1 MRKLRELK
9 KSIKVNTSFENLLT
23 EATKK
28 DISYKLLIVS
38 TQPTNPEYH
47 KEFHT
52 GRKLIEQAKAMNIP
66 AYILHAES
74 GTIQLE
80 NTNPTIY
87 KIYNEDDDEGF
98 QIEPRNTVAIIRGS
112 VNLADSRLDLVS
124 QLEKAGVCCVN
135 QRQAM
140 EICSDKYRTG
150 LRLADVGLTTPK
162 TALVQNEKTIP
173 KALEIVGEK
182 YPLILKTLRGSKGV
196 GVLFIE
202 SRRSL
207 DSTCQLLW
215 KINEDTELLLQSYIK
230 ADFDV
235 RVHVLGD
242 TILATMRRD
251 VAEGDFRS
259 NYSRGGEVKSY
270 KLSED
275 EKIICLKAAKAVGG
289 TWTGVDFIKD
299 KKDNVYILEINSSVG
314 TKGIQ
319 ETTKEN
325 IYENI
330 LEYFKDK
337 SKWSRTPTP
346 CGYYETVDIKP
357 FGTLT
362 AKFDTGN
369 SGSPVIHADKM
380 KVKGKKVI
388 WTLRDKTIT
397 SDILRTTEINV
408 GGLQGH
414 YDESRYVIKLDVVF
428 LGHNYETE
436 FTLDD
441 RANKTPI
448 LFDREFMSRVNVMV
462 NPSKKFLMTTYKE
475 IK

>member
-1 MRKLRELK
+1 MSDL
-9 KSIKVNTSFENLLT
+9 NTIFEEMLDANIAFDNLLN
-23 EATKK
+23 EEKK
-28 DISYKLLIVS
+28 DTSYKLLIVS
-38 TQPTNPEYH
+38 GEPENHEY
-47 KEFHT
+47 FHT
-52 GRKLIEQAKAMNIP
+52 AKRLKDEAESMNIP
-66 AYILHAES
+66 AYVLFAEKGS
-74 GTIQLE
+74 IQLE
-80 NTNPTIY
+80 SRNPTTY
-87 KIYNEDDDEGF
+87 KIYNEGDEKGF
-98 QIEPRNTVAIIRGS
+98 EIEPKNTVAIIRGS
-112 VNLADSRLDLVS
+112 VIDHDSRLDLVS

-135 QRQAM
+135 SRQTIQ
-140 EICSDKYRTG
+140 ICSDKYWTG

-162 TALVQNEKTIP
+162 TALIQDEDTIP

-215 KINEDTELLLQSYIK
+215 KINPDTELLLQSYIK

-242 TILATMRRD
+242 IILATMRRD

-259 NYSRGGEVKSY
+259 NYSQGAKVKSY

-275 EKIICLKAAKAVGG
+275 EKIMCLKAAKAVGG

-299 KKDNVYILEINSSVG
+299 KKDKVYILEINSSPG
-314 TKGIQ
+314 TEGVEKA
-319 ETTKEN
+319 TKDN
-325 IYENI
+325 ITKNI

-337 SKWSRTPTP
+337 NVWTRTPTP

-357 FGTLT
+357 FGTLV

-369 SGSPVIHADKM
+369 VLKSVIHAEDVKIKDDK
-380 KVKGKKVI
+380 V
-388 WTLRDKTIT
+388 TFTCNDKTLTAKLEGKYT
-397 SDILRTTEINV
+397 SMTGAGPE
-408 GGLQGH
+408 
-414 YDESRYVIKLDVVF
+414 ERYFIKLDVTF
-428 LGHNYETE
+428 LGHTYKDVD
-436 FTLDD
+436 FGLDD
-441 RANKTPI
+441 RSHFGT
-448 LFDREFMSRVNVMV
+448 NVLLNRGLMNSFNV
-462 NPSKKFLMTTYKE
+462 IVSPSKKYLMTTYKE

>member
-38 TQPTNPEYH
+38 GEPENHEY
-47 KEFHT
+47 FHT
-52 GRKLIEQAKAMNIP
+52 AQRLKDEAESMNIP
-66 AYILHAES
+66 AYVLFAGKGS
-74 GTIQLE
+74 IQLE
-80 NTNPTIY
+80 SRNPTTY
-87 KIYNEDDDEGF
+87 KIYNEDDSKGF
-98 QIEPRNTVAIIRGS
+98 EIEPKNTVAIIRGS
-112 VNLADSRLDLVS
+112 VIDHDSRLDLVS

-135 QRQAM
+135 PRQTIQ
-140 EICSDKYRTG
+140 ICSDKYWTG
-150 LRLADVGLTTPK
+150 LKLADVGLTTPK
-162 TALVQNEKTIP
+162 TALIQDEDTIP

-215 KINEDTELLLQSYIK
+215 KINKDTELLLQSYIK
-230 ADFDV
+230 APFDV
-235 RVHVLGD
+235 RVHILGD
-242 TILATMRRD
+242 TVLASMRRD

-259 NYSRGGEVKSY
+259 NYSQGAKVKSY

-275 EKIICLKAAKAVGG
+275 EKLICLKAAKAVGG
-289 TWTGVDFIKD
+289 VWTAVDFIKN
-299 KKDNVYILEINSSVG
+299 KDEVFILEVNNSPG
-314 TKGIQ
+314 TEGI
-319 ETTKEN
+319 EKATKEN
-325 IYENI
+325 ILRNI

-357 FGTLT
+357 FGTLV

-369 SGSPVIHADKM
+369 VRKSVIHAENVKIKDDK
-380 KVKGKKVI
+380 VTFTCNG
-388 WTLRDKTIT
+388 KTIT
-397 SDILRTTEINV
+397 TKLEGVYSSMTGAGPEER
-408 GGLQGH
+408 H
-414 YDESRYVIKLDVVF
+414 FIKQNITF
-428 LGHNYETE
+428 LGHTYIDVE
-436 FTLDD
+436 FGLDD
-441 RANKTPI
+441 RSH
-448 LFDREFMSRVNVMV
+448 FDTDVLLNRRLMNAFNVMV
-462 NPSKKFLMTTYKE
+462 NPSKKFLITTYKE

>member
-1 MRKLRELK
+1 MSDL
-9 KSIKVNTSFENLLT
+9 NTIFEEMLDANIAFDNLLN
-23 EATKK
+23 EEKK
-28 DISYKLLIVS
+28 DTSYKLLIVS
-38 TQPTNPEYH
+38 GEPENHEY
-47 KEFHT
+47 FHT
-52 GRKLIEQAKAMNIP
+52 AKRLKDEAESMNIP
-66 AYILHAES
+66 AYVLFAEKGS
-74 GTIQLE
+74 IQLE
-80 NTNPTIY
+80 SRNPTTY
-87 KIYNEDDDEGF
+87 KIYNEGDEKGF
-98 QIEPRNTVAIIRGS
+98 EIEPRNTVAIIRGS
-112 VNLADSRLDLVS
+112 VNLADSKLDLVS

-135 QRQAM
+135 PRQAM
-140 EICSDKYRTG
+140 EICSDKYWTG

-162 TALVQNEKTIP
+162 TALIQNEDTIP

-215 KINEDTELLLQSYIK
+215 KINPDTELLLQSYIK

-242 TILATMRRD
+242 IILATMRRD

-259 NYSRGGEVKSY
+259 NYSQGAKVKSY

-275 EKIICLKAAKAVGG
+275 EKIMCLKAAKAVGG

-299 KKDNVYILEINSSVG
+299 KKDKVYILEVNNSPG
-314 TKGIQ
+314 TEGVEKA
-319 ETTKEN
+319 TKDN
-325 IYENI
+325 ITKNI

-337 SKWSRTPTP
+337 NVWTRTPTP

-357 FGTLT
+357 FGTLV

-369 SGSPVIHADKM
+369 VLKSVIHAEDVKIKDDK
-380 KVKGKKVI
+380 V
-388 WTLRDKTIT
+388 TFTCNDKTLTAKLEGKYT
-397 SDILRTTEINV
+397 SMTGAGPEER
-408 GGLQGH
+408 H
-414 YDESRYVIKLDVVF
+414 FIKLDVTF
-428 LGHNYETE
+428 LGHTYKDVD
-436 FTLDD
+436 FGLDD
-441 RANKTPI
+441 RSHFGT
-448 LFDREFMSRVNVMV
+448 NVLLNRGIMDSFNV
-462 NPSKKFLMTTYKE
+462 IVSPSKKYLMTTYKE

>member
-38 TQPTNPEYH
+38 GEPENHEY
-47 KEFHT
+47 FHT
-52 GRKLIEQAKAMNIP
+52 AQRLKDEAESMNIP
-66 AYILHAES
+66 TYVLFAGKGS
-74 GTIQLE
+74 IQLE
-80 NTNPTIY
+80 SRNPTTY
-87 KIYNEDDDEGF
+87 KIYNEDDSKGF
-98 QIEPRNTVAIIRGS
+98 EIEPKNTVAIIRGS
-112 VNLADSRLDLVS
+112 VIDHDSRLDLVS

-135 QRQAM
+135 PRQTIQ
-140 EICSDKYRTG
+140 ICSDKYWTG

-162 TALVQNEKTIP
+162 TALIQDEDTIP

-215 KINEDTELLLQSYIK
+215 KINKDTELLLQSYIK
-230 ADFDV
+230 APFDV
-235 RVHVLGD
+235 RVHILGD
-242 TILATMRRD
+242 TVLASMRRD

-259 NYSRGGEVKSY
+259 NYSQGAKVKSY

-275 EKIICLKAAKAVGG
+275 EKLICLKAAKAVGG
-289 TWTGVDFIKD
+289 VWTAVDFIKN
-299 KKDNVYILEINSSVG
+299 KDEVFILEVNNSPG
-314 TKGIQ
+314 TEGI
-319 ETTKEN
+319 EKATKEN
-325 IYENI
+325 ILRNI

-357 FGTLT
+357 FGTLV

-369 SGSPVIHADKM
+369 VRKSVIHAENVKIKDDK
-380 KVKGKKVI
+380 VTFTCNG
-388 WTLRDKTIT
+388 KTIT
-397 SDILRTTEINV
+397 TKLEGVYSSMTGAGPEER
-408 GGLQGH
+408 H
-414 YDESRYVIKLDVVF
+414 FIKQNITF
-428 LGHNYETE
+428 LGHTYIDVE
-436 FTLDD
+436 FGLDD
-441 RANKTPI
+441 RSH
-448 LFDREFMSRVNVMV
+448 FDTDVLLNRRLMNAFNVMV
-462 NPSKKFLMTTYKE
+462 NPSKKFLITTYKE

>member
-1 MRKLRELK
+1 M
-9 KSIKVNTSFENLLT
+9 
-23 EATKK
+23 
-28 DISYKLLIVS
+28 
-38 TQPTNPEYH
+38 
-47 KEFHT
+47 
-52 GRKLIEQAKAMNIP
+52 
-66 AYILHAES
+66 
-74 GTIQLE
+74 
-80 NTNPTIY
+80 
-87 KIYNEDDDEGF
+87 
-98 QIEPRNTVAIIRGS
+98 
-112 VNLADSRLDLVS
+112 
-124 QLEKAGVCCVN
+124 
-135 QRQAM
+135 
-140 EICSDKYRTG
+140 
-150 LRLADVGLTTPK
+150 
-162 TALVQNEKTIP
+162 
-173 KALEIVGEK
+173 
-182 YPLILKTLRGSKGV
+182 
-196 GVLFIE
+196 
-202 SRRSL
+202 
-207 DSTCQLLW
+207 
-215 KINEDTELLLQSYIK
+215 
-230 ADFDV
+230 
-235 RVHVLGD
+235 
-242 TILATMRRD
+242 
-251 VAEGDFRS
+251 
-259 NYSRGGEVKSY
+259 
-270 KLSED
+270 
-275 EKIICLKAAKAVGG
+275 
-289 TWTGVDFIKD
+289 
-299 KKDNVYILEINSSVG
+299 EINSSVG

>member
-1 MRKLRELK
+1 MSDL
-9 KSIKVNTSFENLLT
+9 NTIFEEMLDANIAFDNLLN
-23 EATKK
+23 EEKK
-28 DISYKLLIVS
+28 DTSYKLLIVS
-38 TQPTNPEYH
+38 GEPDDEREY
-47 KEFHT
+47 FHT
-52 GRKLIEQAKAMNIP
+52 AQRLKDEAESMNIP
-66 AYILHAES
+66 AYILFAEKGS
-74 GTIQLE
+74 IQLE
-80 NTNPTIY
+80 SRNPTTY
-87 KIYNEDDDEGF
+87 KIFNNDDEKGF
-98 QIEPRNTVAIIRGS
+98 EIEPKNTVAIIRGS
-112 VNLADSRLDLVS
+112 VNLADSKLDLVS

-135 QRQAM
+135 PRQAM
-140 EICSDKYRTG
+140 EICSDKYWTG

-162 TALVQNEKTIP
+162 TALIQNEDTIP

-215 KINEDTELLLQSYIK
+215 KINPDTELLLQSYIK

-242 TILATMRRD
+242 IILATMRRD

-259 NYSRGGEVKSY
+259 NYSQGAKVKSY

-275 EKIICLKAAKAVGG
+275 EKIMCLKAAKAVGG

-299 KKDNVYILEINSSVG
+299 KKDKVYILEINSSPG
-314 TKGIQ
+314 TEGVEKA
-319 ETTKEN
+319 TKDN
-325 IYENI
+325 ITKNI

-337 SKWSRTPTP
+337 NVWTRTPTP

-357 FGTLT
+357 FGTLV

-369 SGSPVIHADKM
+369 VLKSVIHAEDVKIKDDK
-380 KVKGKKVI
+380 V
-388 WTLRDKTIT
+388 TFTCNDKTLTAKLEGKYT
-397 SDILRTTEINV
+397 SMTGAGPEER
-408 GGLQGH
+408 H
-414 YDESRYVIKLDVVF
+414 FIKLDVTF
-428 LGHNYETE
+428 LGHTYKDVD
-436 FTLDD
+436 FGLDD
-441 RANKTPI
+441 RSAFGTDVLLNRG
-448 LFDREFMSRVNVMV
+448 LMNSFNVIV
-462 NPSKKFLMTTYKE
+462 SPSKKYLMTTYKE

>member
-1 MRKLRELK
+1 M
-9 KSIKVNTSFENLLT
+9 SDVDAQFETFLDANIAFDNLLN
-23 EATKK
+23 EEKK
-28 DISYKLLIVS
+28 DTSYKLLIVS
-38 TQPTNPEYH
+38 TQPAESENVKNFYT
-47 KEFHT
+47 T
-52 GRKLIEQAKAMNIP
+52 RKLAEQAKVMNIP

-74 GTIQLE
+74 GSIQLE
-80 NTNPTIY
+80 SRNPTIY
-87 KIYNEDDDEGF
+87 KIYNEDDEKGF
-98 QIEPRNTVAIIRGS
+98 EIEPRNTVAIIRGS

-162 TALVQNEKTIP
+162 TALIQNEDTIP
-173 KALEIVGEK
+173 KALEVVGEK

-215 KINEDTELLLQSYIK
+215 KINPDTELLLQSYIK
-230 ADFDV
+230 ANFDV

-259 NYSRGGEVKSY
+259 NYSRGGKVKPY
-270 KLSED
+270 KLSEE
-275 EKIICLKAAKAVGG
+275 EKIICLKAAKSVGG

-299 KKDNVYILEINSSVG
+299 KKDKVYILEINSSAG

-325 IYENI
+325 I
-330 LEYFKDK
+330 F
-337 SKWSRTPTP
+337 
-346 CGYYETVDIKP
+346 
-357 FGTLT
+357 
-362 AKFDTGN
+362 
-369 SGSPVIHADKM
+369 
-380 KVKGKKVI
+380 
-388 WTLRDKTIT
+388 
-397 SDILRTTEINV
+397 
-408 GGLQGH
+408 
-414 YDESRYVIKLDVVF
+414 
-428 LGHNYETE
+428 
-436 FTLDD
+436 
-441 RANKTPI
+441 
-448 LFDREFMSRVNVMV
+448 
-462 NPSKKFLMTTYKE
+462 
-475 IK
+475 

>member
-1 MRKLRELK
+1 MSDL
-9 KSIKVNTSFENLLT
+9 NTIFEEMLDANIAFDNLLN
-23 EATKK
+23 EEKK
-28 DISYKLLIVS
+28 DTSYKLLIVS
-38 TQPTNPEYH
+38 GEPENHEY
-47 KEFHT
+47 FHT
-52 GRKLIEQAKAMNIP
+52 AKRLKDEAESMNIP
-66 AYILHAES
+66 AYVLFAEKGS
-74 GTIQLE
+74 IQLE
-80 NTNPTIY
+80 SRNPTTY
-87 KIYNEDDDEGF
+87 KIYNEGDEKGF
-98 QIEPRNTVAIIRGS
+98 EIEPRNTVAIIRGS
-112 VNLADSRLDLVS
+112 VNLADSKLDLVS

-135 QRQAM
+135 PRQAM
-140 EICSDKYRTG
+140 EICSDKYWTG

-162 TALVQNEKTIP
+162 TALIQNEDTIP

-215 KINEDTELLLQSYIK
+215 KINPDTELLLQSYIK

-242 TILATMRRD
+242 IILATMRRD

-259 NYSRGGEVKSY
+259 NYSQGAKVKSY

-275 EKIICLKAAKAVGG
+275 EKIMCLKAAKAVGG

-299 KKDNVYILEINSSVG
+299 KKDKVYILEINSSPG
-314 TKGIQ
+314 TEGVEKA
-319 ETTKEN
+319 TKDN
-325 IYENI
+325 ITKNI

-337 SKWSRTPTP
+337 NVWTRTPTP

-357 FGTLT
+357 FGTLV

-369 SGSPVIHADKM
+369 VLKSVIHAEDVKIKDDK
-380 KVKGKKVI
+380 V
-388 WTLRDKTIT
+388 TFTCNDKTLTAKLEGKYT
-397 SDILRTTEINV
+397 SMTGAGPEER
-408 GGLQGH
+408 H
-414 YDESRYVIKLDVVF
+414 FIKLDVTF
-428 LGHNYETE
+428 LGHTYKDVD
-436 FTLDD
+436 FGLDD
-441 RANKTPI
+441 RSHFGT
-448 LFDREFMSRVNVMV
+448 NVLLNRGLMNSFNV
-462 NPSKKFLMTTYKE
+462 IVSPSKKYLMTTYKE

>member
-38 TQPTNPEYH
+38 GEPENHEY
-47 KEFHT
+47 FHT
-52 GRKLIEQAKAMNIP
+52 AQRLKDEAESMNIP
-66 AYILHAES
+66 AYVLFAGKGS
-74 GTIQLE
+74 IQLE
-80 NTNPTIY
+80 SRNPTTY
-87 KIYNEDDDEGF
+87 KIYNEDDSKGF
-98 QIEPRNTVAIIRGS
+98 EIEPKNTVAIIRGS
-112 VNLADSRLDLVS
+112 VIDHDSRLDLVS

-135 QRQAM
+135 PRQTIQ
-140 EICSDKYRTG
+140 ICSDKYWTG

-162 TALVQNEKTIP
+162 TALIQDEDTIP

-215 KINEDTELLLQSYIK
+215 KINKDTELLLQSYIK
-230 ADFDV
+230 APFDV
-235 RVHVLGD
+235 RVHILGD
-242 TILATMRRD
+242 TVLASMRRD

-259 NYSRGGEVKSY
+259 NYSQGAKVKSY

-275 EKIICLKAAKAVGG
+275 EKLICLKAAKAVGG
-289 TWTGVDFIKD
+289 VWTAVDYIKN
-299 KKDNVYILEINSSVG
+299 KDEVFILEVNNSPG
-314 TKGIQ
+314 TEGI
-319 ETTKEN
+319 EKATKEN
-325 IYENI
+325 ILRNI

-357 FGTLT
+357 FGTLV

-369 SGSPVIHADKM
+369 VRKSVIHAENVKIKDDK
-380 KVKGKKVI
+380 VTFTCNG
-388 WTLRDKTIT
+388 KTIT
-397 SDILRTTEINV
+397 TKLEGVYSSMTGAGPEER
-408 GGLQGH
+408 H
-414 YDESRYVIKLDVVF
+414 FIKQNITF
-428 LGHNYETE
+428 LGHTYIDVE
-436 FTLDD
+436 FGLDD
-441 RANKTPI
+441 RSH
-448 LFDREFMSRVNVMV
+448 FDTDVLLNRRLMNAFNVMV
-462 NPSKKFLMTTYKE
+462 NPSKKFLITTYKE